1 MRFADIDVWKRH
13 DENKVWYLTRDY
25 EEDISA
31 RYSRHHSAYICDVS
45 VTKYNDRWEEIGYEA
60 TSALLTDADLGR
72 ADVIGER

>member
-1 MRFADIDVWKRH
+1 MRFKDVDILKRH

-31 RYSRHHSAYICDVS
+31 RYSRRHSAYICDVS
-45 VTKYNDRWEEIGYEA
+45 VTKYNDRCEEIGYEI
-60 TSALLTDADLGR
+60 TSELLTDADLGR